1 MKHPIEVVKHL
12 AVEKI
17 RLVGANNKG
26 RSI

>member
-1 MKHPIEVVKHL
+1 MKHPIEVVKNL